1 MKEAWI
7 EKATEHLI
15 KLQDAIDS
23 DDKQMFLELM
33 KKRCGNNDIIGSD
46 SVAVAVGYANVYESL
61 NPLKR
66 VNSILTTTT

>member
-33 KKRCGNNDIIGSD
+33 KKRCGNNDIICSD
-46 SVAVAVGYANVYESL
+46 SVAVALGYANVYERAL
-61 NPLKR
+61 AKWINY
-66 VNSILTTTT
+66 